1 MKTNQFKTNLS
12 RALGNYL
19 KNTNY
24 IGDIMKNGIATL
36 SNPKWEDFENTGI
49 RRKEALAN
57 NSVSH
62 GLIHMDN
69 SAALATGVGGQ
80 FNPFANVLYASLDAA
95 KANRIYEYRLMAS
108 YPEVSDA
115 IEEIS
120 NSFIN
125 EDNRKRIINFRYLD
139 KDLSNEFNKR
149 LCDEFDYFINL
160 FNLREKGKKYCEDY
174 LIDGELFLE
183 LIVCTAA
190 ESTKK
195 KGIVGALKLQTELM
209 EAHYKDKFNDI
220 IAAFTGKSVTFEGNN
235 NNNIIK
241 MEHVP
246 YQANQILY
254 IHSDNWDP
262 TGEFVIPYIERA
274 RKRYIQLSYLEDAII
289 IYRLVRAP
297 ERLIFKVDCG
307 NLPTAKAEAHLQ
319 RLKDRYFKSKAFDL
333 NTGDITQKFEPQ
345 SMLDSFW
352 VAKGNGY
359 EGIDVQQLPGGQN
372 LGQLDD
378 LNYFIKALYRAL
390 RVPTNRLESESQGA
404 IDSSTLLREEIRF
417 AEFIISIQRKFAE
430 AFKQAFISHLKFTGL
445 YQHMKLKEHMFEL
458 EFVPPTNYFYMRRLQ
473 GIQIAGDAYAKI
485 AGIDVISKTWTLKNV
500 MGLSDNEIL
509 EQYRM
514 RKLEAAHEY
523 EIGQIT
529 NAGPNWKTVTLM
541 QQAGIGG
548 EGAAG
553 ADMGG
558 ADMGGADLGGDLGGG
573 MDMSGGADIDMGGDT
588 ADAAM
593 NTIDE
598 NPGGGMEAI

>member
-24 IGDIMKNGIATL
+24 IGDIMRNGIATL

-49 RRKEALAN
+49 RRKEALVN

-62 GLIHMDN
+62 GLVHMDN
-69 SAALATGVGGQ
+69 TASVATGIGGQ
-80 FNPFANVLYASLDAA
+80 YNPFANVLYASLDAA

-108 YPEVSDA
+108 YPEVGDA

-125 EDNRKRIINFRYLD
+125 EDNQKRIINMRYLD
-139 KDLSNEFNKR
+139 KNLPNESFKR
-149 LCDEFDYFINL
+149 LYDEFDYFVNL
-160 FNLREKGKKYCEDY
+160 LNLKQKGKKYCEDY

-209 EAHYKDKFNDI
+209 EAHYKDKFNDVI
-220 IAAFTGKSVTFEGNN
+220 TAFTGKSVTFEGNN

-246 YQANQILY
+246 YQTNQILY
-254 IHSDNWDP
+254 VHSDNWDP

-297 ERLIFKVDCG
+297 ERLIFKVDVG
-307 NLPTAKAEAHLQ
+307 NLPTPKAEAHLQ
-319 RLKDRYFKSKAFDL
+319 RLKDRYFKSKAFDI

-352 VAKGNGY
+352 VAKSNGN
-359 EGIDVQQLPGGQN
+359 EGVDVQQLPGGQN

-404 IDSSTLLREEIRF
+404 IDSSSLLREEIRF

-430 AFKQAFISHLKFTGL
+430 AIKQAFISHLKFTGL
-445 YQHMKLKEHMFEL
+445 YEHLKLKEHLMDL

-473 GIQIAGDAYAKI
+473 GIQIAGDAYNKI

-500 MGLSDNEIL
+500 MGLTDDEIL
-509 EQYRM
+509 QQYRM
-514 RKLEAAHEY
+514 RKLEAAHEF
-523 EIGQIT
+523 EIAQIT
-529 NAGPNWKTVTLM
+529 NAGPNWKAVTLM
-541 QQAGIGG
+541 QQAGVG
-548 EGAAG
+548 EGG
-553 ADMGG
+553 GDMGG
-558 ADMGGADLGGDLGGG
+558 DMGGG
-573 MDMSGGADIDMGGDT
+573 MDLSGDMGGDMDFGG
-588 ADAAM
+588 DAGVDM
-593 NTIDE
+593 
-598 NPGGGMEAI
+598 GGGMEETPDTETEEV

>member
-24 IGDIMKNGIATL
+24 IGDIMRNGVATL

-49 RRKEALAN
+49 RRKEALVN

-69 SAALATGVGGQ
+69 TASVATGIGGQ
-80 FNPFANVLYASLDAA
+80 YNPFANVLYASLDAA

-108 YPEVSDA
+108 YPEVGDA

-125 EDNRKRIINFRYLD
+125 EDERKRVIHFRYKD
-139 KDLSNEFNKR
+139 KSLTNEKIKR
-149 LCDEFDYFINL
+149 LNDEFEYFINL
-160 FNLREKGKKYCEDY
+160 FNLKERGKKFCEDY

-183 LIVCTAA
+183 LIMCSATEA
-190 ESTKK
+190 TKK

-209 EAHYKDKFNDI
+209 EAHYKDKFNDV

-235 NNNIIK
+235 NNNILK

-297 ERLIFKVDCG
+297 ERLIFKVDVG

-319 RLKDRYFKSKAFDL
+319 RLKDRYFKSKAFDI

-352 VAKGNGY
+352 IAKSNGNDGV
-359 EGIDVQQLPGGQN
+359 DVQQLAGGQN

-390 RVPTNRLESESQGA
+390 RVPTNRLESESQGS
-404 IDSSTLLREEIRF
+404 IDSSNLLREELRF
-417 AEFIISIQRKFAE
+417 AEFIISLQRKFAE
-430 AFKQAFISHLKFTGL
+430 AFRQAFVSHLKLTGL
-445 YQHMKLKEHMFEL
+445 YNAYHLKEHMMEL
-458 EFVPPTNYFYMRRLQ
+458 EFVPPTNYFQMRRLQ
-473 GIQIAGDAYAKI
+473 AIQIAGDAYSKI
-485 AGIDVISKTWTLKNV
+485 AGIDVISKTWTLKNI
-500 MGLSDNEIL
+500 MGLSDEEIL

-523 EIGQIT
+523 EIAQIT

-541 QQAGIGG
+541 QQAGIEPGAEGG
-548 EGAAG
+548 G
-553 ADMGG
+553 DMGG
-558 ADMGGADLGGDLGGG
+558 GLDLGGD
-573 MDMSGGADIDMGGDT
+573 MGGDMGAGPEPMDFGDPA
-588 ADAAM
+588 ADAEAA
-593 NTIDE
+593 TAVLDE
-598 NPGGGMEAI
+598 NPGGE

>member
-19 KNTNY
+19 KNTNN
-24 IGDIMKNGIATL
+24 IGDIMRNGVGTL
-36 SNPKWEDFENTGI
+36 SNPKWEDFEKTGI
-49 RRKEALAN
+49 RRKEALVN

-69 SAALATGVGGQ
+69 TAAVATGIGGQ
-80 FNPFANVLYASLDAA
+80 YNPFANVLYASLDAA

-108 YPEVSDA
+108 YPEVGDA

-125 EDNRKRIINFRYLD
+125 EDERKRVIHFRYKD
-139 KDLSNEFNKR
+139 KSLPNEKMKR
-149 LCDEFDYFINL
+149 LNDEFEYFINL
-160 FNLREKGKKYCEDY
+160 FNLKERGKKYCEDY

-183 LIVCTAA
+183 LIMCSATEA
-190 ESTKK
+190 TKK

-209 EAHYKDKFNDI
+209 EAHYKDKFNDV

-235 NNNIIK
+235 NNNILK

-297 ERLIFKVDCG
+297 ERLIFKVDVG

-319 RLKDRYFKSKAFDL
+319 RLKDRYFKSKAFDI

-352 VAKGNGY
+352 IAKSNGN
-359 EGIDVQQLPGGQN
+359 EGVEVQQLQGGQN

-390 RVPTNRLESESQGA
+390 RVPTNRLESESQSS
-404 IDSSTLLREEIRF
+404 IDSSSLLREELRF
-417 AEFIISIQRKFAE
+417 AEFIISLQRKFAE
-430 AFKQAFISHLKFTGL
+430 GFRQGFISHLKLTGL
-445 YQHMKLKEHMFEL
+445 YDAFRLKEHMMEL
-458 EFVPPTNYFYMRRLQ
+458 EFVPPTNYFQMRRLQ
-473 GIQIAGDAYAKI
+473 AIQIAGDAYSKI
-485 AGIDVISKTWTLKNV
+485 AGIDVISKTWTLKNI
-500 MGLSDNEIL
+500 MGLTDEEIL

-523 EIGQIT
+523 EIAQIT

-541 QQAGIGG
+541 QQAGVGA
-548 EGAAG
+548 EGSG
-553 ADMGG
+553 DMGG
-558 ADMGGADLGGDLGGG
+558 GGLDLGGDMGG
-573 MDMSGGADIDMGGDT
+573 DMGGMSEGPEPMDFGNPAAD
-588 ADAAM
+588 ADAASAVL
-593 NTIDE
+593 DE
-598 NPGGGMEAI
+598 NPGGE

>member
-24 IGDIMKNGIATL
+24 IGDIMCNGIATL
-36 SNPKWEDFENTGI
+36 SNPKWEDFEKTGI
-49 RRKEALAN
+49 RRKEALVN

-62 GLIHMDN
+62 GLVHMDN
-69 SAALATGVGGQ
+69 TAAVATGIGGQ
-80 FNPFANVLYASLDAA
+80 YNPFANVLYASLDAA

-108 YPEVSDA
+108 YPEVGDA

-125 EDNRKRIINFRYLD
+125 EDERKRVIHFRYKD
-139 KDLSNEFNKR
+139 KSLPNEKLKR
-149 LCDEFDYFINL
+149 LNDEFEYFINL
-160 FNLREKGKKYCEDY
+160 FNLKERGKKYCEDY

-183 LIVCTAA
+183 LIMCSATEA
-190 ESTKK
+190 TKK

-209 EAHYKDKFNDI
+209 EAHYKDKFNDV

-235 NNNIIK
+235 NNNILK

-297 ERLIFKVDCG
+297 ERLIFKVDVG

-319 RLKDRYFKSKAFDL
+319 RLKDRYFKSKAFDI

-352 VAKGNGY
+352 VAKSNGNDGV
-359 EGIDVQQLPGGQN
+359 EVQQLPGGQN

-390 RVPTNRLESESQGA
+390 RVPTNRLESEAQGS
-404 IDSSTLLREEIRF
+404 IDSSSLLREELRF
-417 AEFIISIQRKFAE
+417 AEFVISLQRKFAE
-430 AFKQAFISHLKFTGL
+430 GFRQGFISHLKLIGI
-445 YQHMKLKEHMFEL
+445 YDAYHLKEHLMEM
-458 EFVPPTNYFYMRRLQ
+458 EFVPPTNYFHMRRLQ
-473 GIQIAGDAYAKI
+473 AIQIAGDAYAKI
-485 AGIDVISKTWTLKNV
+485 AGIDVISKTWTLKNI
-500 MGLSDNEIL
+500 MGLTDEEIL

-514 RKLEAAHEY
+514 RKLEAAHEF
-523 EIGQIT
+523 EIAQIT

-541 QQAGIGG
+541 QQAGVEPGAEGG
-548 EGAAG
+548 
-553 ADMGG
+553 
-558 ADMGGADLGGDLGGG
+558 GGDLGGL
-573 MDMSGGADIDMGGDT
+573 DLGGDMGDDMGSGPEPMDFGDP
-588 ADAAM
+588 AADVDAA
-593 NTIDE
+593 TAVLDE
-598 NPGGGMEAI
+598 NPGGE

>member
-24 IGDIMKNGIATL
+24 IGDLMRNGIATM
-36 SNPKWEDFENTGI
+36 SNPKWEDFEDTGI
-49 RRKEALAN
+49 RRKEALVN

-62 GLIHMDN
+62 GLVHMDN
-69 SAALATGVGGQ
+69 TAAVATGVGGQ

-108 YPEVSDA
+108 YPEVGDA

-125 EDNRKRIINFRYLD
+125 EDERKRVITFKYLD
-139 KDLSNEFNKR
+139 SALSNDNYKK
-149 LCDEFDYFINL
+149 LSKEFDYFINL
-160 FNLREKGKKYCEDY
+160 FNLKQRGKKYCEDY

-190 ESTKK
+190 EATKK

-209 EAHYKDKFNDI
+209 EAHYRDKQNDI

-235 NNNIIK
+235 NNNIVK

-246 YQANQILY
+246 YQANQVLY

-274 RKRYIQLSYLEDAII
+274 RKRYIQLSYLEDAIV

-297 ERLIFKVDCG
+297 ERLIFKVDTG
-307 NLPTAKAEAHLQ
+307 NLPTPKAEAHLQ
-319 RLKDRYFKSKAFDL
+319 RLKDRYFKSKAFDI

-352 VAKGNGY
+352 VSKGNGN
-359 EGIDVQQLPGGQN
+359 EGVEITQLQGGQN

-445 YQHMKLKEHMFEL
+445 YQQFKLKEHMFEL
-458 EFVPPTNYFYMRRLQ
+458 EFVPPSNYFYMRRLQ
-473 GIQIAGDAYAKI
+473 AIQIAGDAYSKI
-485 AGIDVISKTWTLKNV
+485 AGIDVMSKTWTLKNI
-500 MGLSDNEIL
+500 MGLTDNEIL
-509 EQYRM
+509 DQYRM

-523 EIGQIT
+523 EIAQIT
-529 NAGPNWKTVTLM
+529 SAGPNWKMAVLM
-541 QQAGIGG
+541 QQSGA
-548 EGAAG
+548 EGAGDAG
-553 ADMGG
+553 DMGG
-558 ADMGGADLGGDLGGG
+558 GDLGGDLGGG
-573 MDMSGGADIDMGGDT
+573 MDFGGGDT
-588 ADAAM
+588 GGDLGGDIGGAEE
-593 NTIDE
+593 TLDE
-598 NPGGGMEAI
+598 NPGGGMEAL

>member
-108 YPEVSDA
+108 YPEVGDA

-139 KDLSNEFNKR
+139 KNLSNEFNKR
-149 LCDEFDYFINL
+149 LSDEFDYFINL

-241 MEHVP
+241 MEYVP

-319 RLKDRYFKSKAFDL
+319 RLKERYFKSKAFDL

-352 VAKGNGY
+352 TAKGSGY
-359 EGIDVQQLPGGQN
+359 EAIDVQQLPGGQN

-390 RVPTNRLESESQGA
+390 RVPTNRLESESQGP

-529 NAGPNWKTVTLM
+529 SAGPNWKTVTLM
-541 QQAGIGG
+541 QQAGVGG
-548 EGAAG
+548 EGAADTG
-553 ADMGG
+553 MGG
-558 ADMGGADLGGDLGGG
+558 ADMPAGDLGADT
-573 MDMSGGADIDMGGDT
+573 DMSSGADTDTGGDA
-588 ADAAM
+588 ADAAID
-593 NTIDE
+593 TVDE
-598 NPGGGMEAI
+598 NPGGGMEAL

>member
-24 IGDIMKNGIATL
+24 IGDIMRNGIATL

-49 RRKEALAN
+49 RRKEALVN

-62 GLIHMDN
+62 GLVHMDN
-69 SAALATGVGGQ
+69 TAAVATGIGGQ
-80 FNPFANVLYASLDAA
+80 YNPFANVLYASLDAA

-108 YPEVSDA
+108 YPEVGDA

-125 EDNRKRIINFRYLD
+125 EDHKKRVINFRYLD
-139 KDLSNEFNKR
+139 KNLSNENNKR
-149 LCDEFDYFINL
+149 LSDEFDYFINL
-160 FNLREKGKKYCEDY
+160 FNLKEKGKKYCEDY

-209 EAHYKDKFNDI
+209 EAHYKDKFNGV
-220 IAAFTGKSVTFEGNN
+220 IAAFTGKSVTFEGDN

-246 YQANQILY
+246 YQANQVLY

-297 ERLIFKVDCG
+297 ERLIFKVDVG

-352 VAKGNGY
+352 VAKSNGN
-359 EGIDVQQLPGGQN
+359 EGVDVQQLPGGQN

-458 EFVPPTNYFYMRRLQ
+458 EFVPPTNYFYMRKLQ

-500 MGLSDNEIL
+500 MGLTDNEIL

-523 EIGQIT
+523 EIAQIT

-541 QQAGIGG
+541 QQAGV
-548 EGAAG
+548 G
-553 ADMGG
+553 ADGG
-558 ADMGGADLGGDLGGG
+558 AGDAGGG
-573 MDMSGGADIDMGGDT
+573 MDMGGGMDLGGGDLSGGGMDMGGGMDAS
-588 ADAAM
+588 ADGAVEAL
-593 NTIDE
+593 DS
-598 NPGGGMEAI
+598 NPGGDMEAL

>member
-19 KNTNY
+19 KNSRY
-24 IGDIMKNGIATL
+24 IGDIMRNGIATF
-36 SNPKWEDFENTGI
+36 SNPKWEDFEETGI
-49 RRKEALAN
+49 RRKEALVN
-57 NSVSH
+57 NSVSQ
-62 GLIHMDN
+62 GLVHMDN
-69 SAALATGVGGQ
+69 TASIATGIGGQ
-80 FNPFANVLYASLDAA
+80 YNPFANVLYASLDAS

-108 YPEVSDA
+108 YPEIGDA

-125 EDNRKRIINFRYLD
+125 EDERRRIIHFDYLD
-139 KDLSNEFNKR
+139 KNLSNEHMKELNNEFN
-149 LCDEFDYFINL
+149 YFINL
-160 FNLREKGKKYCEDY
+160 FNLKDRGKKYCEDY

-209 EAHYKDKFNDI
+209 EAHYKDKQNDI

-246 YQANQILY
+246 YHTNQVLY

-297 ERLIFKVDCG
+297 ERLIFKVDVG

-333 NTGDITQKFEPQ
+333 NTGDIMQKFEPQ

-352 VAKGNGY
+352 VAKSNGNDGV
-359 EGIDVQQLPGGQN
+359 DVQQLPGGQN

-390 RVPTNRLESESQGA
+390 RVPVNRLESESQGT

-430 AFKQAFISHLKFTGL
+430 AFKQAFISHLKFTGRWQQ
-445 YQHMKLKEHMFEL
+445 YKLKEHMMQL

-473 GIQIAGDAYAKI
+473 AIQLAGDAYTKI
-485 AGIDVISKTWTLKNV
+485 AGIDVISKCWTLKNV
-500 MGLSDNEIL
+500 MGLSDEDIL

-514 RKLEAAHEY
+514 RKIEAAHEY
-523 EIGQIT
+523 EIAQIT

-541 QQAGIGG
+541 QQAGAQ

-553 ADMGG
+553 GDMG
-558 ADMGGADLGGDLGGG
+558 MGG
-573 MDMSGGADIDMGGDT
+573 MDGGGDFDFGGDPGMDMGGDPGM
-588 ADAAM
+588 DMGGEPDM
-593 NTIDE
+593 NAEMPDD
-598 NPGGGMEAI
+598 GMDMEG

>member
-12 RALGNYL
+12 KALGNYL

-24 IGDIMKNGIATL
+24 IGDLMRNGIATM
-36 SNPKWEDFENTGI
+36 SNPKWEDFEDLGV
-49 RRKEALAN
+49 RRKEALVN

-62 GLIHMDN
+62 GLVHMDN
-69 SAALATGVGGQ
+69 TAAVATGVGGQ

-108 YPEVSDA
+108 YPEVGDA

-125 EDNRKRIINFRYLD
+125 LDERKRMITFRYHD
-139 KDLSNEFNKR
+139 REIPNEHLKK
-149 LCDEFDYFINL
+149 LETEFDYFINL
-160 FNLREKGKKYCEDY
+160 FNLKEKGKKYCEDY

-209 EAHYKDKFNDI
+209 EAHFKDKFNSV

-297 ERLIFKVDCG
+297 ERLIFKVDTG
-307 NLPTAKAEAHLQ
+307 NLPTPKAEAHLQ

-333 NTGDITQKFEPQ
+333 NMGDITQKFEPQ

-352 VAKGNGY
+352 VSKGNGN
-359 EGIDVQQLPGGQN
+359 EGVEITQLQGGQN

-390 RVPTNRLESESQGA
+390 RVPTNRLESESQGP
-404 IDSSTLLREEIRF
+404 IDASTLLREEIRF

-445 YQHMKLKEHMFEL
+445 WSHMKLKEHLMEL
-458 EFVPPTNYFYMRRLQ
+458 EFVPPSNYFYMRRLQ
-473 GIQIAGDAYAKI
+473 AIQIAADAYTKI
-485 AGIDVISKTWTLKNV
+485 ASIDVMSKTWTLKNI
-500 MGLSDNEIL
+500 MGLTDNEVL

-523 EIGQIT
+523 EIAQIT
-529 NAGPNWKTVTLM
+529 NAGPNWKMAALM
-541 QQAGIGG
+541 QQSGAGAEGGAEGGGDLGGGDIGG
-548 EGAAG
+548 GM
-553 ADMGG
+553 DFGG
-558 ADMGGADLGGDLGGG
+558 GDLGGDLG
-573 MDMSGGADIDMGGDT
+573 SGDT
-588 ADAAM
+588 PADGAAEV
-593 NTIDE
+593 IDE
-598 NPGGGMEAI
+598 NPGAGEAL

>member
-24 IGDIMKNGIATL
+24 IGDIMRNGIATL

-49 RRKEALAN
+49 RRREALVN

-62 GLIHMDN
+62 GLVHMDN
-69 SAALATGVGGQ
+69 TASVATGVGGQ
-80 FNPFANVLYASLDAA
+80 YNPFANVLYASLDAA

-108 YPEVSDA
+108 YPEVGDA

-125 EDNRKRIINFRYLD
+125 EDHKKRVINFRYLD
-139 KDLSNEFNKR
+139 KELSNEHNKR
-149 LCDEFDYFINL
+149 LSDEFDYFINL
-160 FNLREKGKKYCEDY
+160 FNLKERGKKYCEDY

-246 YQANQILY
+246 YQANQVLY

-297 ERLIFKVDCG
+297 ERLIFKVDVG

-352 VAKGNGY
+352 VAKSNGN
-359 EGIDVQQLPGGQN
+359 EGVDVQQLPGGQN

-458 EFVPPTNYFYMRRLQ
+458 EFVPPTNYFYMRKLQ

-523 EIGQIT
+523 EIAQIT

-541 QQAGIGG
+541 QQAGVGAEGG
-548 EGAAG
+548 DAG
-553 ADMGG
+553 GGMDMGG
-558 ADMGGADLGGDLGGG
+558 GMDLGGG
-573 MDMSGGADIDMGGDT
+573 MDMGGGDMGGGMDAT
-588 ADAAM
+588 ADGAVEAL
-593 NTIDE
+593 DS
-598 NPGGGMEAI
+598 NPGGDMEAL

>member
-12 RALGNYL
+12 KALGNYL

-24 IGDIMKNGIATL
+24 IGDLMRNGIATM
-36 SNPKWEDFENTGI
+36 SNPKWEDFEDLGV
-49 RRKEALAN
+49 RRKEALVN

-62 GLIHMDN
+62 GLVHMDN
-69 SAALATGVGGQ
+69 TAAVATGVGGQ

-108 YPEVSDA
+108 YPEVGDA

-125 EDNRKRIINFRYLD
+125 LDERKRMITFRYHD
-139 KDLSNEFNKR
+139 REIPNEHLKK
-149 LCDEFDYFINL
+149 LETEFDYFINL
-160 FNLREKGKKYCEDY
+160 FNLKEKGKKYCEDY

-209 EAHYKDKFNDI
+209 EAHFKDKFNSV

-297 ERLIFKVDCG
+297 ERLIFKVDTG
-307 NLPTAKAEAHLQ
+307 NLPTPKAEAHLQ

-333 NTGDITQKFEPQ
+333 NMGDITQKFEPQ

-352 VAKGNGY
+352 VSKGNGN
-359 EGIDVQQLPGGQN
+359 EGVEITQLQGGQN

-404 IDSSTLLREEIRF
+404 IDASTLLREEIRF

-445 YQHMKLKEHMFEL
+445 WSHMKLKEHLMEL
-458 EFVPPTNYFYMRRLQ
+458 EFVPPSNYFYMRRLQ
-473 GIQIAGDAYAKI
+473 AIQIAADAYTKI
-485 AGIDVISKTWTLKNV
+485 ASIDVMSKTWTLKNI
-500 MGLSDNEIL
+500 MGLTDNEVL

-523 EIGQIT
+523 EIAQIT
-529 NAGPNWKTVTLM
+529 NAGPNWKMAALM
-541 QQAGIGG
+541 QQSGAGAEGGAEGGGDLSGGDIGG
-548 EGAAG
+548 GM
-553 ADMGG
+553 DFGG
-558 ADMGGADLGGDLGGG
+558 GDLGGDLG
-573 MDMSGGADIDMGGDT
+573 SGDT
-588 ADAAM
+588 PADGAAEV
-593 NTIDE
+593 IDE
-598 NPGGGMEAI
+598 NPGAGEAL

>member
-12 RALGNYL
+12 KALGNYI
-19 KNTNY
+19 KNSNY
-24 IGDIMKNGIATL
+24 IGDIMRNGIATL
-36 SNPKWEDFENTGI
+36 SNPKWEDFEKTGI
-49 RRKEALAN
+49 RRKEALVN

-62 GLIHMDN
+62 GLVHMDGMDQ
-69 SAALATGVGGQ
+69 AATGVAGQ
-80 FNPFANVLYASLDAA
+80 YNPFANVLYASLDAA

-108 YPEVSDA
+108 YPEVGDA

-125 EDNRKRIINFRYLD
+125 EDNKKRVITFRYLD
-139 KDLSNEFNKR
+139 KTLGSEKVKR
-149 LCDEFDYFINL
+149 LEDEFEYFINL
-160 FNLREKGKKYCEDY
+160 FNLKQKGKKWCEDY

-183 LIVCTAA
+183 LIVCGAA

-195 KGIVGALKLQTELM
+195 RGIVGALKLQTELM
-209 EAHYKDKFNDI
+209 EAHYKDKFNDV
-220 IAAFTGKSVTFEGNN
+220 IAAFTGKSITFEGNN

-241 MEHVP
+241 MEHIP

-262 TGEFVIPYIERA
+262 TGEFVVPYIERA

-297 ERLIFKVDCG
+297 ERLIFKVDVG

-352 VAKGNGY
+352 VAKSNGNDGV
-359 EGIDVQQLPGGQN
+359 DVQQLPGGQN

-417 AEFIISIQRKFAE
+417 AEFIISVQRKFAE
-430 AFKQAFISHLKFTGL
+430 AFKLAFVSHLKFTGL
-445 YQHMKLKEHMFEL
+445 YSQFKLKEHMMEL
-458 EFVPPTNYFYMRRLQ
+458 EFVPPTNYFQMRKLQ
-473 GIQIAGDAYAKI
+473 GMQIAGDAYQKI

-500 MGLSDNEIL
+500 MGLTDNEIL

-523 EIGQIT
+523 EIAQIT
-529 NAGPNWKTVTLM
+529 AAGPNWKSAVLM
-541 QQAGIGG
+541 QQLGAPEGGAEGG
-548 EGAAG
+548 EMEA
-553 ADMGG
+553 GG
-558 ADMGGADLGGDLGGG
+558 AGDMDLGGG
-573 MDMSGGADIDMGGDT
+573 MEGGVDLGGGDEMEMPE
-588 ADAAM
+588 D
-593 NTIDE
+593 
-598 NPGGGMEAI
+598 NPGGGMEDL

>member
-24 IGDIMKNGIATL
+24 IGDIMRNGIATL
-36 SNPKWEDFENTGI
+36 SNPKWEDFEKTGI
-49 RRKEALAN
+49 RRKEALVN
-57 NSVSH
+57 NSISH

-69 SAALATGVGGQ
+69 TAAVATGIGGQ
-80 FNPFANVLYASLDAA
+80 YNPFANVLYASLDAA

-108 YPEVSDA
+108 YPEVGDA

-125 EDNRKRIINFRYLD
+125 EDERKRVIHFRYKD
-139 KDLSNEFNKR
+139 KSLPNEKMKR
-149 LCDEFDYFINL
+149 LNDEFEYFINL
-160 FNLREKGKKYCEDY
+160 FNLKERGKKYCEDY

-183 LIVCTAA
+183 LIMCSATEA
-190 ESTKK
+190 TKK

-209 EAHYKDKFNDI
+209 EAHYKDKFNDV

-235 NNNIIK
+235 NNNILK

-297 ERLIFKVDCG
+297 ERLIFKVDVG

-319 RLKDRYFKSKAFDL
+319 RLKDRYFKSKAFDI

-352 VAKGNGY
+352 IAKSNGN
-359 EGIDVQQLPGGQN
+359 EGVQVQQLQGGQN

-390 RVPTNRLESESQGA
+390 RVPTNRLESESQSS
-404 IDSSTLLREEIRF
+404 IDSSNLLREELRF
-417 AEFIISIQRKFAE
+417 AEFIISLQRKFAE
-430 AFKQAFISHLKFTGL
+430 GFRQGFISHLKLTGL
-445 YQHMKLKEHMFEL
+445 YDAFRLKEHMMEL
-458 EFVPPTNYFYMRRLQ
+458 EFVPPTNYFHMRRLQ
-473 GIQIAGDAYAKI
+473 AIQIAGDAYSKI
-485 AGIDVISKTWTLKNV
+485 AGIDVISKTWTLKNI
-500 MGLSDNEIL
+500 MGLTDEEIL

-523 EIGQIT
+523 EIAQIT

-541 QQAGIGG
+541 QQAGIEPGG
-548 EGAAG
+548 
-553 ADMGG
+553 GG
-558 ADMGGADLGGDLGGG
+558 DSGGLDLGGDMGGDMSG
-573 MDMSGGADIDMGGDT
+573 DMSGGPEPMDFGDPGAD
-588 ADAAM
+588 ADAASAVL
-593 NTIDE
+593 DE
-598 NPGGGMEAI
+598 NPGGE

>member
-24 IGDIMKNGIATL
+24 IGDLMRNGIATM
-36 SNPKWEDFENTGI
+36 SNPKWEDFEETGI
-49 RRKEALAN
+49 RRKEALVN

-62 GLIHMDN
+62 GLVHMDN
-69 SAALATGVGGQ
+69 TAAVATGVGGQ

-108 YPEVSDA
+108 YPEVGDA

-125 EDNRKRIINFRYLD
+125 EDERKRVITFKYLD
-139 KDLSNEFNKR
+139 STLSNDNYKK
-149 LCDEFDYFINL
+149 LVKEFDYFINL
-160 FNLREKGKKYCEDY
+160 FNLKQRGKKYCEDY

-209 EAHYKDKFNDI
+209 EAHYKDKQNDI
-220 IAAFTGKSVTFEGNN
+220 IVAFTGKSVTFEGNN

-246 YQANQILY
+246 YQANQVLY

-274 RKRYIQLSYLEDAII
+274 RKRYIQLSYLEDAIV

-297 ERLIFKVDCG
+297 ERLIFKVDTG
-307 NLPTAKAEAHLQ
+307 NLPTPKAEAHLQ
-319 RLKDRYFKSKAFDL
+319 RLKDRYFKSKAFDI

-352 VAKGNGY
+352 VSKGNGN
-359 EGIDVQQLPGGQN
+359 EGVEITQLQGGQN

-445 YQHMKLKEHMFEL
+445 YQQFKLKEHMFEL
-458 EFVPPTNYFYMRRLQ
+458 EFVPPSNYFYMRRLQ
-473 GIQIAGDAYAKI
+473 AIQIAGDAYSKI
-485 AGIDVISKTWTLKNV
+485 AGIDVMSKTWTLKNI
-500 MGLSDNEIL
+500 MGLTDNEIL
-509 EQYRM
+509 DQYRM

-523 EIGQIT
+523 EIAQIT
-529 NAGPNWKTVTLM
+529 SAGPNWKMAVLM
-541 QQAGIGG
+541 QQSGA
-548 EGAAG
+548 EGAAAG
-553 ADMGG
+553 GDMGG
-558 ADMGGADLGGDLGGG
+558 GDMGGDLGGG
-573 MDMSGGADIDMGGDT
+573 MDFGGGGGDMGGDLGGDIGGAEET
-588 ADAAM
+588 L
-593 NTIDE
+593 DE

>member
-139 KDLSNEFNKR
+139 KELSNEFNKR

-573 MDMSGGADIDMGGDT
+573 MDMSGGADMDMGGDT

>member
-12 RALGNYL
+12 KALGNFL
-19 KNTNY
+19 KNSNY
-24 IGDIMKNGIATL
+24 IGDLMRNGVATA
-36 SNPKWEDFENTGI
+36 SNPKWEHFEKTGI
-49 RRKEALAN
+49 RRKEALVN
-57 NSVSH
+57 NSVSN
-62 GLIHMDN
+62 GLVHMDN
-69 SAALATGVGGQ
+69 TAAVATGVGGQ

-108 YPEVSDA
+108 YPEVGDA

-125 EDNRKRIINFRYLD
+125 LDERKRVIHFRYNDANISND
-139 KDLSNEFNKR
+139 KLKKVE
-149 LCDEFDYFINL
+149 DEFDYFINL
-160 FNLREKGKKYCEDY
+160 FNLKERGKKYCEDY

-183 LIVCTAA
+183 LIVCTAG
-190 ESTKK
+190 EFTKK
-195 KGIVGALKLQTELM
+195 RGIVGALKLQTELM
-209 EAHYKDKFNDI
+209 EAHFKDKFNGV

-246 YQANQILY
+246 YQANQVLY

-274 RKRYIQLSYLEDAII
+274 RKRYIQLSYLEDAIV

-297 ERLIFKVDCG
+297 ERLIFKVDTG

-319 RLKDRYFKSKAFDL
+319 RLKNNYFKSKAFDIS
-333 NTGDITQKFEPQ
+333 TGDITQKFEPQ

-352 VAKGNGY
+352 IAKGTGN
-359 EGIDVQQLPGGQN
+359 EGVEITQLQGGQN

-390 RVPTNRLESESQGA
+390 RVPTNRLESESQGS
-404 IDSSTLLREEIRF
+404 IDASSLLREEIRF

-445 YQHMKLKEHMFEL
+445 YEHLKLKEHLMEL
-458 EFVPPTNYFYMRRLQ
+458 EFVPPSNYFHMRQLQ
-473 GIQIAGDAYAKI
+473 AIQIAGDAYSKI
-485 AGIDVISKTWTLKNV
+485 AGIDSISKTWALKNV
-500 MGLSDNEIL
+500 MGLTDNEIL
-509 EQYRM
+509 QQYRL
-514 RKLEAAHEY
+514 RKLEAAQEY
-523 EIGQIT
+523 EIAQIQ
-529 NAGPNWKTVTLM
+529 NAGPNWKSVVLM

-548 EGAAG
+548 EGGGAPDGGGLDIGGGDMGGDIGGDIGADAG
-553 ADMGG
+553 ADMPE
-558 ADMGGADLGGDLGGG
+558 M
-573 MDMSGGADIDMGGDT
+573 
-588 ADAAM
+588 DAAVD
-593 NTIDE
+593 TVEE
-598 NPGGGMEAI
+598 NPGGDMEAL

>member
-24 IGDIMKNGIATL
+24 IGDIMRNGIATL
-36 SNPKWEDFENTGI
+36 SNPKWEDFEKTGI
-49 RRKEALAN
+49 RRKEALVN

-69 SAALATGVGGQ
+69 TAAVATGIGGQ
-80 FNPFANVLYASLDAA
+80 YNPFANVLYASLDAA

-108 YPEVSDA
+108 YPEVGDA

-125 EDNRKRIINFRYLD
+125 EDERKRVIHFRYKD
-139 KDLSNEFNKR
+139 KSLPNEKMKR
-149 LCDEFDYFINL
+149 LNDEFEYFINL
-160 FNLREKGKKYCEDY
+160 FNLKERGKKYCEDY

-183 LIVCTAA
+183 LIMCSATEA
-190 ESTKK
+190 TKK

-209 EAHYKDKFNDI
+209 EAHYKDKFNDV

-235 NNNIIK
+235 NNNILK

-297 ERLIFKVDCG
+297 ERLIFKVDVG

-319 RLKDRYFKSKAFDL
+319 RLKDRYFKSKAFDI

-352 VAKGNGY
+352 IAKSNGN
-359 EGIDVQQLPGGQN
+359 EGVEVQQLQGGQN

-390 RVPTNRLESESQGA
+390 RVPTNRLESESQSS
-404 IDSSTLLREEIRF
+404 IDSSSLLREELRF
-417 AEFIISIQRKFAE
+417 AEFIISLQRKFAE
-430 AFKQAFISHLKFTGL
+430 GFRQGFISHLKLTGL
-445 YQHMKLKEHMFEL
+445 YDAFHLKEHMMEL
-458 EFVPPTNYFYMRRLQ
+458 EFVPPTNYFHMRRLQ
-473 GIQIAGDAYAKI
+473 AIQIAGDAYSKI
-485 AGIDVISKTWTLKNV
+485 AGIDVISKTWTLKNI
-500 MGLSDNEIL
+500 MGLTDEEIL

-523 EIGQIT
+523 EIAQIT

-541 QQAGIGG
+541 QQAGIEPGG
-548 EGAAG
+548 
-553 ADMGG
+553 GG
-558 ADMGGADLGGDLGGG
+558 DSGGLDLGGDMGG
-573 MDMSGGADIDMGGDT
+573 DMSGDMGGGPEPMDFGDPAAD
-588 ADAAM
+588 ADAASAVL
-593 NTIDE
+593 DE
-598 NPGGGMEAI
+598 NPGGE

>member
-24 IGDIMKNGIATL
+24 IGDLMRNGIATM
-36 SNPKWEDFENTGI
+36 SNPKWEDFEDTGI
-49 RRKEALAN
+49 RRKEALVN

-62 GLIHMDN
+62 GLVHMDN
-69 SAALATGVGGQ
+69 TAAVATGVGGQ

-108 YPEVSDA
+108 YPEVGDA

-125 EDNRKRIINFRYLD
+125 EDERKRVITFKYLD
-139 KDLSNEFNKR
+139 PSLSNDNYKK
-149 LCDEFDYFINL
+149 LVKEFDYFINL
-160 FNLREKGKKYCEDY
+160 FNLKQRGKKYCEDY

-190 ESTKK
+190 EATKK

-209 EAHYKDKFNDI
+209 EAHYRDKQNDI
-220 IAAFTGKSVTFEGNN
+220 IAAFTGKSITFEGNN
-235 NNNIIK
+235 NNNIVK

-246 YQANQILY
+246 YQANQVLY

-274 RKRYIQLSYLEDAII
+274 RKRYIQLSYLEDAIV

-297 ERLIFKVDCG
+297 ERLIFKVDTG
-307 NLPTAKAEAHLQ
+307 NLPTPKAEAHLQ
-319 RLKDRYFKSKAFDL
+319 RLKDRYFKSKAFDI

-352 VAKGNGY
+352 VSKGNGN
-359 EGIDVQQLPGGQN
+359 EGVEITQLQGGQN

-445 YQHMKLKEHMFEL
+445 YQQFKLKEHMFEL
-458 EFVPPTNYFYMRRLQ
+458 EFVPPSNYFYMRRLQ
-473 GIQIAGDAYAKI
+473 AIQIAGDAYSKI
-485 AGIDVISKTWTLKNV
+485 AGIDVMSKTWTLKNI
-500 MGLSDNEIL
+500 MGLTDNEIL
-509 EQYRM
+509 DQYRM

-523 EIGQIT
+523 EIAQIT
-529 NAGPNWKTVTLM
+529 SAGPNWKMAVLM
-541 QQAGIGG
+541 QQSGA
-548 EGAAG
+548 EGAG
-553 ADMGG
+553 VGGDTGGGDMGSDLG
-558 ADMGGADLGGDLGGG
+558 GGIDFGGGGDMGGDLGS
-573 MDMSGGADIDMGGDT
+573 DIGGAEET
-588 ADAAM
+588 L
-593 NTIDE
+593 DE